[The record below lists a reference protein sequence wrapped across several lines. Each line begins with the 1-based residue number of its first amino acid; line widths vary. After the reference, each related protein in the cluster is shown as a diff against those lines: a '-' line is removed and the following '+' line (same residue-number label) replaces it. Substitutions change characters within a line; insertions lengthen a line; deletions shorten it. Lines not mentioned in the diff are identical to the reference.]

1 MSEPLNDSPTH
12 RWTIL
17 QASLTQIKEDLL
29 AIRARRNAVVERQV
43 KAKANSKVERA
54 ATIDGQLKRLF
65 AKLERQI
72 ASLDEDMEAIEDNM
86 NKARGLILEASDG
99 EVALTKVGS
108 DA

>member
-99 EVALTKVGS
+99 EVALTKVGP